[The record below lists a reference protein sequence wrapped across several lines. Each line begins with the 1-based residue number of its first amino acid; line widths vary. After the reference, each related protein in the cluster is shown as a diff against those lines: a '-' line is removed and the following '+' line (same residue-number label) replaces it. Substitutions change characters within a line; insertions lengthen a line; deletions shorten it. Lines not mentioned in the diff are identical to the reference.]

1 MPFLILTI
9 FNHLFGFFCIFFF
22 FPFISFFYHLLRDLT
37 RNQVDL
43 CPSFDHYL
51 ETGWSGQPV
60 KISRAA
66 LNMSY
71 TRNSVAF
78 MIYSRKKQD
87 EKEVWEAVWLHPSQT
102 VIWLISFK
110 NLKNMK
116 IDRQTHTHTYVRT
129 YIHKYI
135 HTYIHM
141 CAMCIYI
148 YAITWLNLY
157 RILNW

>member
-1 MPFLILTI
+1 M
-9 FNHLFGFFCIFFF
+9 GFFAFFF
-22 FPFISFFYHLLRDLT
+22 SISFFYHLLRDLT

-43 CPSFDHYL
+43 CPSFDQYL

-87 EKEVWEAVWLHPSQT
+87 EKEVWEVVWLHPSQT

-116 IDRQTHTHTYVRT
+116 IYIQTDRHTHTYVRI

-157 RILNW
+157 RMLNW

>member
-1 MPFLILTI
+1 M
-9 FNHLFGFFCIFFF
+9 GFFAFF

-43 CPSFDHYL
+43 CPSFDQYL

-87 EKEVWEAVWLHPSQT
+87 EKEVWGAVWLHPSQT

-116 IDRQTHTHTYVRT
+116 IYIQTDTHTHTYVRI

-148 YAITWLNLY
+148 YMQ
-157 RILNW
+157 